1 MAYVVT
7 QNCIGNKHTSCVDVC
22 PVEAF
27 REAPEMLFIDPDVC
41 IDCNA
46 CVSACPEGAIFP
58 RSMVPDDQQNFIT
71 LNAEGA
77 KTHPVIRESI
87 QSGQQASSPVANLPS
102 RFAII
107 GSGPSGFYAAE
118 ALMKQLPGAQVDMF
132 ERLPTPFG
140 LVRYGVAPDHPR
152 IKSVTSSF
160 ERIAESERFRF
171 FGNVQIGRDLS
182 SAELRQHYH
191 GVIYA
196 TGGSQSRPLTLPGA
210 DSANIFGS
218 SNFVGCTTATP
229 TRPT

>member
-27 REAPEMLFIDPDVC
+27 REAPQMLFIDPDVC

-87 QSGQQASSPVANLPS
+87 QSGRQAGSPLANLPS
-102 RFAII
+102 RFAIV

-118 ALMKQLPGAQVDMF
+118 AL
-132 ERLPTPFG
+132 
-140 LVRYGVAPDHPR
+140 
-152 IKSVTSSF
+152 
-160 ERIAESERFRF
+160 
-171 FGNVQIGRDLS
+171 
-182 SAELRQHYH
+182 
-191 GVIYA
+191 
-196 TGGSQSRPLTLPGA
+196 
-210 DSANIFGS
+210 
-218 SNFVGCTTATP
+218 TAC
-229 TRPT
+229 